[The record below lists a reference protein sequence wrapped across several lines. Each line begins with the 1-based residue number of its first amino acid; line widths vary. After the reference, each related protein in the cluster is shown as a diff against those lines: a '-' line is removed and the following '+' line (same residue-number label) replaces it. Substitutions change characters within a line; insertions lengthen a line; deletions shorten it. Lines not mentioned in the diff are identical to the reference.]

1 MHSEE
6 QRIYHRY
13 EFELPVSFQGS
24 TGEARGHLVNV
35 SAGGCFV
42 VSDSVPSTG
51 KRLKLSV
58 RAGATEEPVLL
69 DVQVAWA
76 GPESPGNRVDAGFG
90 GFWLYAYSQCSAE
103 HLERFLESVLGIT
116 KAATRSTTGDGG
128 TPMHV
133 YRFPVMY
140 DGLQEHSFSEDLSGG

>member
-13 EFELPVSFQGS
+13 EFELPVSFHGS
-24 TGEARGHLVNV
+24 TGEGQGRLVNV
-35 SAGGCFV
+35 SAGGCYV
-42 VSDSVPSTG
+42 VSDNVPSTG
-51 KRLKLSV
+51 KRLKLTVS
-58 RAGATEEPVLL
+58 AGATEEPVLL

-76 GPESPGNRVDAGFG
+76 GSESPGNPADAGFG

-116 KAATRSTTGDGG
+116 KVATRSTTSDGG
-128 TPMHV
+128 TPLHV

-140 DGLQEHSFSEDLSGG
+140 DGLQEHSFSEDLSGS

>member
-13 EFELPVSFQGS
+13 EFELPVRFQGS
-24 TGEARGHLVNV
+24 QGEARGHLENV
-35 SAGGCFV
+35 SAGGCYI
-42 VSDSVPSTG
+42 VSDSVPTTG
-51 KRLKLSV
+51 KRLKLTV
-58 RAGATEEPVLL
+58 NTDNTDEPVLL

-76 GPESPGNRVDAGFG
+76 VPENPVHSADAGFG
-90 GFWLYAYSQCSAE
+90 GFWLYAYSQYSAD

-116 KAATRSTTGDGG
+116 KAATRSTTGDDG
-128 TPMHV
+128 TPLHV
-133 YRFPVMY
+133 YRFPVIY